1 LHDDDSGN
9 KEKQRKRTKPNL
21 IDVVDK
27 DKDEQDEQI
36 GTFIYAIIIYAIIT
50 NKYITNY

>member
-1 LHDDDSGN
+1 LHDNDSGN

-21 IDVVDK
+21 INVVDE
-27 DKDEQDEQI
+27 DKDEQI
-36 GTFIYAIIIYAIIT
+36 GTFIYAIIIIYAIIT